1 MAGLMALVNGQEG
14 DFFAM
19 FSGSRS
25 FKVLNNPVTNHF
37 VTIYILILRTFHTLR
52 FTCIRDD
59 NRCVNINHGVS
70 FAADSHA
77 RHFFPFHQNLRYVC
91 LHQDT
96 ASRSLNYRNDSVW
109 DFRGSTDRIIRS
121 CKCNSISLCA
131 VTTFLYK
138 TYWSISPHHFH
149 SNGYA
154 KAPSSRSSLYWA
166 VRRNLRCCT
175 ITDSAIPCS
184 LSNSNIVAVISL

>member
-1 MAGLMALVNGQEG
+1 MSEVVDDENQTFWADSPNSFDEPLIPIKTLKLPMAGLMALVNGQEG

-77 RHFFPFHQNLRYVC
+77 RHFFPFRQNLRYVC
-91 LHQDT
+91 LHQDK

-109 DFRGSTDRIIRS
+109 DFRSSTNRVTRSYTISIIIFTS
-121 CKCNSISLCA
+121 FS
-131 VTTFLYK
+131 
-138 TYWSISPHHFH
+138 W
-149 SNGYA
+149 
-154 KAPSSRSSLYWA
+154 
-166 VRRNLRCCT
+166 
-175 ITDSAIPCS
+175 
-184 LSNSNIVAVISL
+184 